1 MNESVFWI
9 MNTLYGDCDL
19 TLDQYNELLA
29 DVITLVEKWENI
41 LSEEVR

>member
-19 TLDQYNELLA
+19 TLDQCNELLT
-29 DVITLVEKWENI
+29 DITALVEKWENI
-41 LSEEVR
+41 LNA